1 MSNLTD
7 ALIAAKLV
15 GGSGGSG
22 GGSGLPEITTEMN
35 AIFPQT
41 TVPFTEESGIYT
53 ATLPTIRLSGAQTS
67 VISWDGVNYECDVLY
82 DNGHYVIGNLSLAK
96 IGPDTGE
103 PFFITDAFG
112 ADMVASPQAGPHTLT
127 ISVPMQSP
135 KDGSIL
141 IVENATWSTVPLSF
155 YHTMVA
161 DGTSDADVQRIASDY
176 LPIVV
181 QALNDSLCFYFSNET
196 ESGGVVSR
204 WYYGLNY
211 NNGGFT
217 QEDMYIE
224 IAAGGV
230 TTMHTRSEKN
240 YWNYDW
246 TKSGDTWVFDP
257 K

>member
-22 GGSGLPEITTEMN
+22 GGSGLPPIETEMT

-41 TVPFTEESGIYT
+41 TLSFTDEGGIYT

-67 VISWDGVNYECDVLY
+67 AVSWDGADYECDVIY
-82 DNGHYVIGNLSLAK
+82 DNGHYAIGNLSLAQM
-96 IGPDTGE
+96 GPDTGE
-103 PFFITDAFG
+103 PFCITDAFG

-141 IVENATWSTVPLSF
+141 MVKDAAWVTVPFELYHSF
-155 YHTMVA
+155 IHE
-161 DGTSDADVQRIASDY
+161 GTSDTEVQKIVADY
-176 LPIVV
+176 LPIIVKSGSK
-181 QALNDSLCFYFSNET
+181 NLCFYFANET
-196 ESGGVVSR
+196 ESSGTVSR
-204 WYYGLNY
+204 IYYGLNY
-211 NNGGFT
+211 NNGFT
-217 QEDMYIE
+217 EEVFYIDITDGE
-224 IAAGGV
+224 V
-230 TTMHTRSEKN
+230 VTMHTKSAPM
-240 YWNYDW
+240 YWDDGW
-246 TKSGDTWVFDP
+246 TKTGDVWVFDA

>member
-22 GGSGLPEITTEMN
+22 GGSGLPEIKTEMT

-41 TVPFTEESGIYT
+41 TLSFTDEGGIYT

-67 VISWDGVNYECDVLY
+67 AVSWDGADYECDVIY
-82 DNGHYVIGNLSLAK
+82 DDGHYVIGNLSLAGM
-96 IGPDTGE
+96 GPDTGE
-103 PFFITDAFG
+103 PFCITDGFG

-135 KDGSIL
+135 KDGSIP
-141 IVENATWSTVPLSF
+141 IVENATWATAPLTF
-155 YHTMVA
+155 NHTMVA
-161 DGTSDADVQRIASDY
+161 DGTSDADVRKIASDY

-181 QALNDSLCFYFSNET
+181 QALGNSLCFYFSNET
-196 ESGGVVSR
+196 ENGGVVSR
-204 WYYGLNY
+204 WYYGFNY
-211 NNGGFT
+211 DNGGFT

-230 TTMHTRSEKN
+230 TTMHTRSQKFH
-240 YWNYDW
+240 WDDDW
-246 TKSGDTWVFDP
+246 TKSGDTWVFDA